1 MGTSFKRSHAW
12 TAAFSVPD
20 PAAGH
25 CQPTPSPETT
35 GHSLA
40 SLGQSLVGS
49 LLLGPGMNKFLFV
62 PSKSLFPQ
70 SCVWQFI
77 VELIATSSKRVY
89 AISRS
94 AAPRAPAVLVHH
106 SFSSRNKCLLISW
119 LQSQSAVILGP
130 PKIKSVTVFIV
141 SPTIC
146 HEVMG
151 SDAMILVF

>member
-25 CQPTPSPETT
+25 CRPTPSPETT

-40 SLGQSLVGS
+40 SLGQSPVGS
-49 LLLGPGMNKFLFV
+49 LLLCPGMHKFLLV

-77 VELIATSSKRVY
+77 VELIATSSKRAH
-89 AISRS
+89 AIPRS
-94 AAPRAPAVLVHH
+94 VAPRAPAVLVHH
-106 SFSSRNKCLLISW
+106 SFSSKEQMSFNFMA
-119 LQSQSAVILGP
+119 AV
-130 PKIKSVTVFIV
+130 
-141 SPTIC
+141 TIC
-146 HEVMG
+146 SHFG
-151 SDAMILVF
+151 APQNKICHGFHCFPIYLP